1 MPGVLLLTAMDT
13 RGEETVFLK
22 GLIEALGREVILLD
36 VAMRRHGFEGADYTC
51 AEVARAGGDDFD
63 RISAQKGTS
72 EIIGPMRK
80 GAIAIARRLYRQGAI
95 SAIAGMGGT
104 SNTLLASS
112 VMAALPFG
120 FPKCILCSSAAVPAY
135 AARFF
140 ADRDIAVLHACVE
153 INGLNPIL
161 NEVLR
166 QFAGMVTGMA
176 GVARVEANHERRMVA
191 ISGFQFSEGCA
202 RRVRERCASG
212 DFDLVP
218 FHAQGVGDRI
228 MEEMVVEGVFQAVVD
243 LVPAGL
249 SEAILGGNRAAGTD
263 RLDRELRAGVPVIL
277 TPCGFDS
284 LSCGPYTRRHTDSLW
299 KTKRLAGRRLYIQD
313 ELRVQA
319 RTTRREMS

>member
-1 MPGVLLLTAMDT
+1 MLPGGICLPAPAQGGPPARRPLHRRPRYYGGAAVLAAPRVLLTPFAAEALFQLFYKKNVNLFVLTDLPSYRIKEEDRDSSNADQGEGKGRRGAGQTLFLSRGDGGGLMPGVLLLTAMDT

-176 GVARVEANHERRMVA
+176 G
-191 ISGFQFSEGCA
+191 G
-202 RRVRERCASG
+202 
-212 DFDLVP
+212 
-218 FHAQGVGDRI
+218 
-228 MEEMVVEGVFQAVVD
+228 
-243 LVPAGL
+243 
-249 SEAILGGNRAAGTD
+249 
-263 RLDRELRAGVPVIL
+263 RAGRGESRAQDGGHLGFPVL
-277 TPCGFDS
+277 
-284 LSCGPYTRRHTDSLW
+284 
-299 KTKRLAGRRLYIQD
+299 
-313 ELRVQA
+313 
-319 RTTRREMS
+319 